1 MIWLKNRRLYRLTE
15 NLGTRLNNTIVV
27 KFADDLVV
35 ICPNFKC
42 AEFVLENWQ
51 AKVNFPV

>member
-1 MIWLKNRRLYRLTE
+1 VIWLKNRRLYRLTE
-15 NLGTRLNNTIVV
+15 NLGTRLNNIIVV